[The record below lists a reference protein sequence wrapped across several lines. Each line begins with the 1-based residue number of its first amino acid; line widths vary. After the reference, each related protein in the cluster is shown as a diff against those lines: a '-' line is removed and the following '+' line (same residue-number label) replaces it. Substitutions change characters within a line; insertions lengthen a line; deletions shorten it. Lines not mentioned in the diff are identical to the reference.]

1 MEKNENKRL
10 TDKIIEAL
18 RTSALEMEKLQ
29 VKMALGTS
37 EAKDS
42 YEDIKKKLNL
52 FLHDA
57 KHKIKTGKETVE
69 DVHAKIDH
77 LLVQLN
83 LGKTETIEAF
93 NKQKKELLQAIHE
106 LEVKITSNEK
116 LKKAYAFVLVEIET
130 FKIQLAMLER
140 RFNKQMSETDASFKK
155 GRDYFLEVIE
165 KLKVKYGLKK
175 ETKWE
180 NFQSEVSDA
189 FQNFKKAFN

>member
-18 RTSALEMEKLQ
+18 RTSALEMEKFQ

-37 EAKDS
+37 EAKES

-69 DVHAKIDH
+69 DVHSKLDQ
-77 LLVQLN
+77 LLVKLN
-83 LGKTETIEAF
+83 LGKAETIEAF
-93 NKQKKELLQAIHE
+93 NEQKKELLNAIHE
-106 LEVKITSNEK
+106 LEVKIKSNEK

-130 FKIQLAMLER
+130 FKIQLTMLER
-140 RFNKQMSETDASFKK
+140 KFNKKFAKTDSSFKK
-155 GRDYFLEVIE
+155 GKDYFLEMIE

-180 NFQSEVSDA
+180 QFQNEVSDA

>member
-1 MEKNENKRL
+1 MEKTENKRL

-18 RTSALEMEKLQ
+18 RTSALEMEKFQ
-29 VKMALGTS
+29 VKMALGTA
-37 EAKDS
+37 EAKES

-69 DVHAKIDH
+69 DVHSKLDQ
-77 LLVQLN
+77 LLVKLN
-83 LGKTETIEAF
+83 LGKAESIEAF
-93 NKQKKELLQAIHE
+93 NEQKKELLNAIHE
-106 LEVKITSNEK
+106 LEVKIKSNEK
-116 LKKAYAFVLVEIET
+116 LKKAYAIVLVEIET
-130 FKIQLAMLER
+130 FKIQLTMLER
-140 RFNKQMSETDASFKK
+140 KFDKKFTKTDSSFKK
-155 GRDYFLEVIE
+155 GKDYFVEMIE

-180 NFQSEVSDA
+180 QFQNEVSDA

>member
-165 KLKVKYGLKK
+165 KLKAKYGLKK

>member
-18 RTSALEMEKLQ
+18 RTSALEMEKFQ

-69 DVHAKIDH
+69 DVHAKLDQ
-77 LLVQLN
+77 LLVKLN
-83 LGKTETIEAF
+83 LGKAETIDAF
-93 NKQKKELLQAIHE
+93 NEQKKELLNAIHE
-106 LEVKITSNEK
+106 LEVKIKSNDK

-130 FKIQLAMLER
+130 FKIQLTMLER
-140 RFNKQMSETDASFKK
+140 KFNKQFSKTDSSFKK
-155 GRDYFLEVIE
+155 GKEYFLEMIE

-180 NFQSEVSDA
+180 QFQNEVSDV

>member
-18 RTSALEMEKLQ
+18 RTSALEMEKFQ

-69 DVHAKIDH
+69 DVHAKLDQ
-77 LLVQLN
+77 LLVKLN
-83 LGKTETIEAF
+83 LGKAETIDTF
-93 NKQKKELLQAIHE
+93 NEQKKELLNAIHE
-106 LEVKITSNEK
+106 LEVKIKSNDK

-130 FKIQLAMLER
+130 FKIQLTMLER
-140 RFNKQMSETDASFKK
+140 KFNKQFSKTDSSFKK
-155 GRDYFLEVIE
+155 GKEYFLEMIE

-180 NFQSEVSDA
+180 QFQNEVSDV